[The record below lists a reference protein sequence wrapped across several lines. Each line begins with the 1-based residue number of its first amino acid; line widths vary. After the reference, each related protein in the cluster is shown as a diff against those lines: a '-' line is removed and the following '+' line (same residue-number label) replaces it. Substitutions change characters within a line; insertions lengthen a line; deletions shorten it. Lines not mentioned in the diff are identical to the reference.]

1 MPETMPD
8 RASDS
13 GPEEYHPLD
22 WRDWLDDARENALN
36 ASRAEADEWKP
47 LAGWNILATSAATAA
62 VRNRARL
69 RYIRAAR
76 EALDRAEELLR

>member
-1 MPETMPD
+1 LAPWDGDHPASSSRPVCAPD
-8 RASDS
+8 TK
-13 GPEEYHPLD
+13 
-22 WRDWLDDARENALN
+22 NALN

-47 LAGWNILATSAATAA
+47 LAATAA

-69 RYIRAAR
+69 RYIGAAR

>member
-1 MPETMPD
+1 LAPWDGDHPASSSRPVCAPD
-8 RASDS
+8 TK
-13 GPEEYHPLD
+13 
-22 WRDWLDDARENALN
+22 NALN